1 MLRYPSWASLAANL
15 HGSCHYCLVHQ
26 MSQTSGVRRQEGL
39 GQAGSLDMV
48 RRREGRR
55 HISIW
60 VIYDGHG
67 SCHSTSSMKNIR
79 NNMRDRSRGIEHNTI
94 QWREL

>member
-1 MLRYPSWASLAANL
+1 ML
-15 HGSCHYCLVHQ
+15 
-26 MSQTSGVRRQEGL
+26 QTSGVRRQEGL
-39 GQAGSLDMV
+39 GRGLGQAGSLDMV
-48 RRREGRR
+48 RGREGRQ

-60 VIYDGHG
+60 VIYDGRG

-79 NNMRDRSRGIEHNTI
+79 NSRRDRSRGIEYNTI